1 MHADYKKLSVLKQQF
16 PDTPLLALTATAT
29 EQVARDLC
37 EILRM
42 QGCERFAASIDRP
55 CLIYEVRRK
64 PSTPD
69 AAASAIIEW
78 VQEHAPERT
87 SCGIVYC
94 LTRKAR
100 WWRVMAR
107 SLADSKQVV
116 CTGRAARVCV
126 CVCGGHVCLSQEV
139 VLPPEAVLPPRAP
152 SSHATMQQ
160 DCEATAVALQAA
172 GITALPYHADMD
184 PGARSAAQASWTSGE
199 VQVHAHTRR

>member
-1 MHADYKKLSVLKQQF
+1 MLLLWAPAGSSNPFPYLIKTAPLMHADYKKLSVLKQQF

-78 VQEHAPERT
+78 LQEHAPERT

-126 CVCGGHVCLSQEV
+126 CVWRACLPEPGGS
-139 VLPPEAVLPPRAP
+139 P
-152 SSHATMQQ
+152 SS
-160 DCEATAVALQAA
+160 
-172 GITALPYHADMD
+172 
-184 PGARSAAQASWTSGE
+184 
-199 VQVHAHTRR
+199 